1 MEGAMPWK
9 EVSAMSGR
17 REFVSLATAPGA
29 NVRELCRR
37 FQVSP
42 TTAYK
47 WISRSEGEDFSD
59 RSRRPHRSP
68 NRTSRAIEERVLEL
82 RDEHPHW
89 NARKIRRVLRN
100 ELRCDQ
106 LPAAS
111 TVGTILKRNGR
122 ITEKASAAAH
132 QWQRFEHEAPND
144 LSQADFM
151 GHFGVGSQRCYA
163 LTMIDDHSRYAQLLE
178 ACTNER
184 TDTVKDR
191 FIRAFR
197 RYGLP
202 LGINV
207 DNGNPWGNPTGEPYT
222 KLTVWLM
229 RLGVRVSH
237 SRPRHPQTNGKDERF
252 HRTIRAELVGQRTF
266 QSIDE
271 VQRHFDRWRHEYNH
285 ERPHE
290 ALALEVPAS
299 RYAASRRSYPEVL
312 AQISYNEGDVVK
324 TVRNNGMVSLWKND
338 FYVGQAFAG
347 QPVAFRPTKD
357 DGVWKIYF
365 CEKELRLVDR
375 TDPDTLLHYYRK

>member
-1 MEGAMPWK
+1 MPWK
-9 EVSAMSGR
+9 EVSAMSAR
-17 REFVSLATAPGA
+17 REFVSLATVPGA

-37 FQVSP
+37 FEISP

-47 WISRSEGEDFSD
+47 WIGRAEEGFGD
-59 RSRRPHRSP
+59 RSRRPHHSP
-68 NRTSRAIEERVLEL
+68 NRTSARIEERVLEM
-82 RDEHPHW
+82 RDAHPHW
-89 NARKIRRVLRN
+89 NARKIRRLLRH
-100 ELRCDQ
+100 ELPNDQ

-122 ITEKASAAAH
+122 ISDQASSAAH

-151 GHFGVGSQRCYA
+151 GHFAIGAERCYA
-163 LTMIDDHSRYAQLLE
+163 LTMLDDHSRYAQLLE

-191 FIRAFR
+191 FIKAFR

-202 LGINV
+202 RGINV
-207 DNGNPWGNPTGEPYT
+207 DNGNPWGNPTGDPHT

-229 RLGVRVSH
+229 RVGVRVSH

-252 HRTIRAELVGQRTF
+252 HRTIRAELIGQRIF
-266 QSIDE
+266 RSIDE
-271 VQRHFDRWRHEYNH
+271 VQRNFDRWRHEYNH
-285 ERPHE
+285 DRPHE
-290 ALALEVPAS
+290 ALGLEVPAS

-312 AQISYNEGDVVK
+312 PPFPYNESDVVR
-324 TVRNNGMVSLWKND
+324 TVRQNGMVSVWKND

-347 QPVAFRPTKD
+347 QPVALRPTAV
-357 DGVWKIYF
+357 DGVWKIFF
-365 CEKELRLVDR
+365 CEKELRLIDR
-375 TDPDTLLHYYRK
+375 TDPATLGHYYRK